1 MVKTY
6 KPKTFIFESL
16 IVCVI
21 FFYNSPIVFAQ
32 CTICNK
38 NECGPVFATYSPK
51 GPNVFCEG
59 AKVTLIN
66 TSSTRD
72 FEVFF
77 IDWGDGKK
85 DTVRNYED
93 IEHIYTYSSEFKR
106 CESEANVSQ
115 EICYRGEK
123 KCGTKISCST
133 TKTYVNVKLKPEA
146 KIELDNE
153 YCISKTINFKENGCH
168 GESYLW
174 DFGDGKTST
183 ERNPVHTYLNTGFY
197 NVKLTASNECGS
209 NSTFKSIRVVDFPQA
224 GFTSNPSAGL
234 CGPGEVQLKMND
246 DPWGQGSWK
255 IEPKDTFSWKFL
267 DSTFTLS
274 SKDLKIKIKK
284 TGDYKITHISQNA
297 CGTSEKMAIYKVY
310 EPPTYQID
318 TPKVFCEKGVITE
331 KDLKFSM
338 NGGIKSITWS
348 FEGADRSTDTSQ
360 KFSALTFTKSGSV
373 TMKISTEVC
382 GSKEK
387 KVPVTVIQKPIISL
401 SANPAEFCLGGDTLT
416 LLATPA
422 GGKWSGIGIV
432 DPDMGKFF
440 PKNISENTLINLI
453 YSFDAVGC
461 SSSDSFKIKIIPAP
475 AITLSIDSF
484 CLGDSPKNLI
494 GLPKGGLYSGKGVD
508 QTTGLFSPSLSGTGQ
523 FPVTYIFNQQN
534 GCQIAAKG
542 IVLVDKPPVINLLDT
557 IIFCRSNQIS
567 NLNIE
572 SGIKV
577 DSMGGTFTWRGTG
590 VIDQTGKFNTTLLSE
605 NQLSILYIQYNRN
618 ACSVND
624 SIIANN
630 INNIPLSLSRDTTLC
645 IDNNT
650 YELKTN
656 IGGGIWTGK
665 GINAQN
671 GIINLTLPNTGE
683 HLYEYVYR
691 PETSCFQKGVVKIT
705 ILNPGLSISAGKPI
719 EICPETGEIMLEGA
733 FPTGGLWN
741 GPGLNNVNNPIVKT
755 SFLMPGENK
764 FTYCISDPG
773 NISCKAC
780 ATKIVYLNPS
790 PVAAFELPENICLNT
805 SINPNNKSKNAV
817 TYRWITEE
825 NQSSENK
832 NPTFIFSKSG
842 NKTLRLEV
850 QNDKKCISTVEKN
863 FKVVS
868 PANIQISLS
877 KNESCAP
884 FDLVI
889 SKVTTGDDVTIKWIN
904 GKDTVVSQEPPF
916 WKLKGTNKDT
926 IYKIEAI
933 ANNVCV
939 EVNNSKSILIHPLP
953 KVIFGTFPSEGC
965 APLAVKIANIS
976 EGGPLQYKW
985 DFGNGNVS
993 NDSLVQ
999 EQNYA
1004 LAGTDYKEFTLK
1016 LRAENACGKDSLEKK
1031 ITVYKRDTE
1040 AFFEIDSLEGCP
1052 PFQLQAKSF
1061 STIGSSLNW
1070 QLRNPDGKFASG
1082 NQQIFKQS
1090 LNFPGEYHLIL
1101 GATKCG
1107 TDTFEAKIK
1116 VLPIPDISFPLKES
1130 YCLKDTIS
1138 LNILT
1143 NKPEN
1148 ISGIYWSFGDG
1159 NESRNFNS
1167 THIYDKPGSYN
1178 VTLTAF
1184 SALNSCK
1191 SKLEKTVVIH
1201 PNPDVNLIA
1210 DKPAGCPPL
1219 SVNIKHTEEPG
1230 TTYLWHFE
1238 NDKIL
1243 LESNPTYLFTKSG
1256 LTTVQLRTTN
1266 RYGCVQ
1272 VSKPLEILVYPKPVA
1287 SFSLPIYEYC
1297 EFSPLS
1303 SLKNNSTG
1311 TINYEW
1317 KWLDQTLND
1326 FEPSLTAYK
1335 QKGDYGLQLTVKNNF
1350 GCQDSLKKSIRINT
1364 QSFAAFEIISP
1375 NICLGNSPIISNK
1388 SKNSNQYQ
1396 WFIGSIEVSNQAI
1409 PQFKTTLT
1417 GDFPITLI
1425 TRQDNKCSDTFTLNT
1440 LVSIFPKPK
1449 AAFEYRTDF
1458 IAKTIGEVQF
1468 VNQSLFSTRYSWDF
1482 GDGTKDES
1490 LGPLHEYDINRK
1502 IKVKLIAYA
1511 DYLNSFTCS
1520 DTIIKDIEP
1529 EWITTFHTP
1538 NALAPESGNPEVQ
1551 IFKPV
1556 GIGLKEYEIQIISPW
1571 GERVWFSNK
1580 LLNDAPEESWNG
1592 RKNNTGTLLPQGAY
1606 IWQAKITFISGKKQ
1620 VFTGSINLLR

>member
-1 MVKTY
+1 MVKA
-6 KPKTFIFESL
+6 PKNNLFNFYIICILYFISVL
-16 IVCVI
+16 HA
-21 FFYNSPIVFAQ
+21 YTQN
-32 CTICNK
+32 TLCND
-38 NECGPVFATYSPK
+38 NDCGDVFATYSPV
-51 GPNVFCEG
+51 GSNVFCEG
-59 AKVTLIN
+59 ATVILKN
-66 TSSTRD
+66 TSSTKD
-72 FEVFF
+72 FEVFY

-85 DTVRNYED
+85 DTVRNYAD
-93 IEHIYTYSSEFKR
+93 IKHVYTYSAPFKR
-106 CESEANVSQ
+106 CESNAKFNQIISY
-115 EICYRGEK
+115 IGEK
-123 KCGTKISCST
+123 KCGTKKSCNTAT
-133 TKTYVNVKLKPEA
+133 TVVSVKLNPEA

-174 DFGDGKTST
+174 DFGDGKTSM

-197 NVKLTASNECGS
+197 NVKVTASNECGS
-209 NSTFKSIRVVDFPQA
+209 SSTFKSIRVVDFPQA

-234 CGPGEVQLKMND
+234 CGPDTVQLKMND
-246 DPWGQGSWK
+246 DPWGRGSWK

-297 CGTSEKMAIYKVY
+297 CGTSEKAAIYKVY

-338 NGGIKSITWS
+338 QGDIKSITWS
-348 FEGADRSTDTSQ
+348 FEGADRSADTSQ
-360 KFSALTFTKSGSV
+360 RFNALTFTKSGSV
-373 TMKISTEVC
+373 TMKIETEVC
-382 GSKEK
+382 GSR
-387 KVPVTVIQKPIISL
+387 VHLIPITVIQKPAILL
-401 SANPAEFCLGGDTLT
+401 SSNPNQFCLGGDTLT
-416 LLATPA
+416 LQASPA
-422 GGKWSGIGIV
+422 GGKWSGMGIV
-432 DPDMGKFF
+432 DPNMSKFF

-475 AITLSIDSF
+475 PITLSIDSF

-494 GLPKGGLYSGKGVD
+494 GLPLGGLYAGKGIN

-523 FPVTYIFNQQN
+523 FPVTYTFNQQN
-534 GCQIAAKG
+534 GCQISAKG

-557 IIFCRSNQIS
+557 VIFCRSNQIS

-572 SGIKV
+572 SGIKT
-577 DSMGGTFTWRGTG
+577 DSIGGIFNWKGTG
-590 VIDQTGKFNTTLLSE
+590 VIDQTGIFNTSLLTE
-605 NQLSILYIQYNRN
+605 NQPSKLYVQYNRN

-624 SIIANN
+624 SLIANN

-645 IDNNT
+645 IDKNT

-671 GIINLTLPNTGE
+671 GIINLTIPNAGE
-683 HLYEYVYR
+683 HLFEYIYR

-741 GPGLNNVNNPIVKT
+741 GPGLNNANNPIVKT

-790 PVAAFELPENICLNT
+790 PIAAFDLPENICLNT

-850 QNDKKCISTVEKN
+850 QNDKKCISTIEKN

-889 SKVTTGDDVTIKWIN
+889 SKVTIGDDVTIKWIN

-933 ANNVCV
+933 ANNICA

-993 NDSLVQ
+993 NDSLIQ

-1116 VLPIPDISFPLKES
+1116 VLPIPDISFSLKES
-1130 YCLKDTIS
+1130 YCLKDTLSI
-1138 LNILT
+1138 NIIT

-1148 ISGIYWSFGDG
+1148 ISGVYLNFGDERVS
-1159 NESRNFNS
+1159 NNLNS
-1167 THIYDKPGSYN
+1167 THVYENTGSFN
-1178 VTLTAF
+1178 ITLTAY

-1191 SKLEKTVVIH
+1191 SIVEKTVLIN
-1201 PNPDVNLIA
+1201 PNPDVTLIP
-1210 DKPAGCPPL
+1210 DKLVGCPPL
-1219 SVNIKHTEEPG
+1219 SVNIKHNAEPG
-1230 TTYLWHFE
+1230 TSYLWNFE

-1243 LESNPTYLFTKSG
+1243 LESNPTYQFTKSG
-1256 LTTVQLRTTN
+1256 LATVQLTATN
-1266 RYGCVQ
+1266 KNGCVQ

-1287 SFSLPIYEYC
+1287 SFSLPIYEFC
-1297 EFSPLS
+1297 ELS
-1303 SLKNNSTG
+1303 TLQGLKNNSTG
-1311 TINYEW
+1311 TINYTW
-1317 KWLDQTLND
+1317 KWLDQIFND
-1326 FEPSLTAYK
+1326 LEPSLTAYR
-1335 QKGDYGLQLTVKNNF
+1335 QKGDYNLQLNAKNNF
-1350 GCQDSLKKSIRINT
+1350 GCQDSINKSIRINT
-1364 QSFAAFEIISP
+1364 QSFAAFEILSTKV
-1375 NICLGNSPIISNK
+1375 CLGNSPIINNK

-1396 WFIGSIEVSNQAI
+1396 WFIGSNEVSNQAN
-1409 PQFKTTLT
+1409 PQFKTSIP

-1425 TRQDNKCSDTFTLNT
+1425 TKQDNKCSDTLTLINPI
-1440 LVSIFPKPK
+1440 SIFPKPK
-1449 AAFEYRTDF
+1449 ADFDYRTDF
-1458 IAKTIGEVQF
+1458 ITKSIGEVKF
-1468 VNQSLFSTRYSWDF
+1468 NNKSLFSNRYFWDL
-1482 GDGTKDES
+1482 GDGTTDET
-1490 LGPLHEYDINRK
+1490 LAPLHEYDINRN

-1511 DYLNSFTCS
+1511 DYVNSFSCS
-1520 DTIIKDIEP
+1520 DTLIKEIEP
-1529 EWITTFHTP
+1529 EWITTFHAP

-1556 GIGLKEYEIQIISPW
+1556 GIGIKEYEIQIISPW
-1571 GERVWFSNK
+1571 GMRVWYSNK
-1580 LLNDAPEESWNG
+1580 LLVDAPEESWNG
-1592 RKNNTGTLLPQGAY
+1592 RKNNIGAVLPQGAY
-1606 IWQAKITFISGKKQ
+1606 IWQAKITFASGKKQ
-1620 VFTGSINLLR
+1620 VFTGSVNLLR